1 MAVMGIQLVITLI
14 VATLLHKVIPYISP
28 AQFSIRGLKRY
39 KEPSTDLLWRYRVG
53 QVVSSKKG
61 KDKRKVQDPAGVILN
76 DVMFSVPRDNDIE
89 LETEKIQCS
98 DLYNIHFCDNY
109 EWIVNFGLSSLAV
122 YVLTQIYFMCWPEME
137 SQEMNL
143 SIIWLLVAFFNSMY
157 IFYLFN
163 MALFRGSGGAH
174 GEQSLMILCGCCFFV
189 IAMAVMLLDD
199 GILELGIDKAFDNIT
214 AKATVFKQKTSITTG
229 EWQGAL
235 TVWKLILGALCG
247 LVASFLTFPSFRMA
261 RLHLDSLKQTSS
273 KLISILCNINF
284 FAPLFLSIMWVKP
297 LARDSFVSETSSDS
311 KLTDE
316 LFDVF
321 RLGAIFCFCLFRIA
335 LLRLHL
341 QTHLALAE
349 ERFIQ
354 SKREPGRIMAV
365 ELQTMIQRV
374 SLYLVGVAL
383 QYLVPVIVLMSLAL
397 LAHSFGSYSFS
408 QGHHLLLLHN
418 STASVSRYKWGV
430 NAEDEAV
437 QQLGFVISQLA
448 EVIDTPVF
456 WEKHVMFG
464 CWWMVTVWFG
474 LSSLGIMYYRCAAV

>member
-1 MAVMGIQLVITLI
+1 MVRKSLYHTTICMSIKISDVDVSFQAVMGIQLVITLI

-61 KDKRKVQDPAGVILN
+61 KDKRKVQDPAG
-76 DVMFSVPRDNDIE
+76 
-89 LETEKIQCS
+89 
-98 DLYNIHFCDNY
+98 
-109 EWIVNFGLSSLAV
+109 
-122 YVLTQIYFMCWPEME
+122 
-137 SQEMNL
+137 
-143 SIIWLLVAFFNSMY
+143 Y